1 MEKKGKIEFR
11 NAYKRIN
18 YWKCST
24 LALITIILAFC
35 FVVGIRLSQDRE
47 KIPVTPSIAVKGS
60 DIFTISTTKKK
71 LNTLITHYLKQ
82 LNQKNQIDYQFVLK
96 NQALLTG
103 KFEVLN
109 FPMTFYLYFDPF
121 VTEDGNIQLKAK
133 SLSFGSLAVPIKEV
147 LKMVKHN
154 YDLPYFV
161 EIHPSDKYIL
171 IKLNQLELSNH
182 LYVKAKKIDL
192 VNDEIQLVSYLKK

>member
-1 MEKKGKIEFR
+1 M
-11 NAYKRIN
+11 
-18 YWKCST
+18 
-24 LALITIILAFC
+24 
-35 FVVGIRLSQDRE
+35 
-47 KIPVTPSIAVKGS
+47 IA
-60 DIFTISTTKKK
+60 
-71 LNTLITHYLKQ
+71 HYLKQ
-82 LNQKNQIDYQFVLK
+82 VNQKNQIDYQFTLK

-133 SLSFGSLAVPIKEV
+133 SLSIGSLGVPIKEV
-147 LKMVKHN
+147 LKMVKRS
-154 YDLPYFV
+154 YDLPKFV
-161 EIHPSDKYIL
+161 EIHPSDKYVL
-171 IKLNQLELSNH
+171 IQLNKLELSDH

>member
-1 MEKKGKIEFR
+1 M
-11 NAYKRIN
+11 
-18 YWKCST
+18 
-24 LALITIILAFC
+24 
-35 FVVGIRLSQDRE
+35 
-47 KIPVTPSIAVKGS
+47 
-60 DIFTISTTKKK
+60 IS
-71 LNTLITHYLKQ
+71 HYLKQ
-82 LNQKNQIDYQFVLK
+82 VNQKNQIDYQFTLK

-133 SLSFGSLAVPIKEV
+133 SLSIGSLGVPIKEV
-147 LKMVKHN
+147 LKMVKRS
-154 YDLPYFV
+154 YDLPKFV

-171 IKLNQLELSNH
+171 IQLNKLELSDH

-192 VNDEIQLVSYLKK
+192 ANDEIQLVSYLKK

>member
-1 MEKKGKIEFR
+1 MEKNGKIEFR
-11 NAYKRIN
+11 KEQKQIN
-18 YWKCST
+18 YWKWTT
-24 LALITIILAFC
+24 LALIAVILAFC
-35 FVVGIRLSQDRE
+35 FVVGIRVSQDRE
-47 KIPVTPSIAVKGS
+47 KIPTAPSIAVKRS
-60 DIFTISTTKKK
+60 DIFTVSTTKKE
-71 LNTLITHYLKQ
+71 LNTLIAHYLKQ
-82 LNQKNQIDYQFVLK
+82 VNQKNQIDYQFILK

-133 SLSFGSLAVPIKEV
+133 SLSIGSLGVPIKEV
-147 LKMVKHN
+147 LKMVKHS
-154 YDLPYFV
+154 YDLPKFV
-161 EIHPSDKYIL
+161 EIHPSEKYVL
-171 IKLNQLELSNH
+171 IKLNKLELSDH